1 MIKNGGRNLRPPFS
15 RFITDEKCANMKSK
29 EKDVIIAEELIISKI
44 FNIRGRQVML
54 APDLAELYQVE
65 TKVLNQQVKRNIG
78 RFPERYMFQL
88 TKEEY
93 YRLRSQNVTLK
104 RGQHSK
110 YLPYAFTEHGVL
122 MLSSVLNSERAEKVN
137 ILIIDT
143 FIKLREI
150 LLLNRD
156 MKHQLEKVINKLDE
170 HDNNILIIF
179 EYLKQLEQSKQEE
192 TDFKQR
198 KRIGFKPE

>member
-1 MIKNGGRNLRPPFS
+1 
-15 RFITDEKCANMKSK
+15 MKSK
-29 EKDVIIAEELIISKI
+29 ANDVFIAEELIISKI
-44 FNIRGRQVML
+44 YNVRGKHVML
-54 APDLAELYQVE
+54 ASDLAGLYQVE

-78 RFPERYMFQL
+78 RFPGRYMFQL

-93 YRLRSQNVTLK
+93 DRLRSQNVTLK
-104 RGQHSK
+104 RGHHSK

-137 ILIIDT
+137 VFIIDT
-143 FIKLREI
+143 FIRLREA
-150 LLLNRD
+150 LLLYKD
-156 MKHQLEKVINKLDE
+156 TTHEIEMIMNKLDE
-170 HDNNILIIF
+170 HDNKILVIF

-192 TDFKQR
+192 TDFKKR